1 MGRLRQLANPNA
13 LRLVLNRFLRP
24 FDLSLYRSSWVDSLT
39 SDRVVHTR
47 VPLPEGAEQ
56 HLQASNPR
64 LMELRNR
71 YRGHPAAAV
80 SVWSDLRLE
89 GEMELAYFRGDSQYL
104 YQGRGTPEAAYA
116 LSADYVARY
125 DALGLH
131 KTLGEDGA
139 FGALTFLL
147 DGRIVSRDL
156 LDSTLEINAL
166 ADWLGAERLAEARLL
181 DVGAGYGRLAHRLC
195 TWSSDAEVVAVD
207 AVPVSTFLCD
217 YYLHYRGCSRARVAA
232 LDEAEPL
239 LAAGGFDIAVNVHSF
254 AEAPRASVTWWLEAI
269 AAADVP
275 RLLIVHGD
283 EHLFALES
291 DLSRSDYGDVL
302 ERLGYRR
309 VDLRPKYA
317 HSDTVQRLGVFP
329 AWYHFFERA

>member
-1 MGRLRQLANPNA
+1 M
-13 LRLVLNRFLRP
+13 LNRCLRP

-39 SDRVVHTR
+39 SDHVVHTD
-47 VPLPEGAEQ
+47 VPLPDGAEQ
-56 HLQASNPR
+56 YLEQSNPN
-64 LMELRNR
+64 LIELCNR
-71 YRGHPAAAV
+71 YRGHPAAAL
-80 SVWSDLRLE
+80 SLWNDLRLE
-89 GEMELAYFRGDSQYL
+89 GQLELAHFRGDSQYL

-116 LSADYVARY
+116 LSADYVARH
-125 DALGLH
+125 DALALH
-131 KTLGEDGA
+131 KALGEDGA

-156 LDSTLEINAL
+156 LDSMLEINAL
-166 ADWLGAERLAEARLL
+166 ADWLGAGRLAKARLL
-181 DVGAGYGRLAHRLC
+181 DLGAGYGRLAHRLC
-195 TWSSDAEVVAVD
+195 TWSSDVEVVATD

-217 YYLHYRGCSRARVAA
+217 YYLDYRDCSRAQVVP
-232 LDEAEPL
+232 LDEAEPF
-239 LAAGGFDIAVNVHSF
+239 LAAGSFDVAVNIHSF
-254 AEAPRASVTWWLEAI
+254 GESPRVSVSWWLERI
-269 AAADVP
+269 AAAEVP

-283 EHLFALES
+283 EHLFTLES
-291 DLSRSDYGDVL
+291 DLSRNDYGDVL